1 MIELLIKGM
10 SVGVAV
16 AAPVGPIGLL
26 CIKRTL
32 AEGKTSGLASGLGA
46 ASVDA
51 IYGFLVAAG
60 LATTGILVN
69 YSEPMEFF
77 GGMLIMLLGALSILT
92 FMKGTNIEIKAANA
106 KKSKGLVSAY
116 ATTFVLTISNPMT
129 ILAFVALV
137 AGIGA
142 SEANN
147 PGAAYILVLGVFI
160 GSALWWL
167 FLVTLASTASSRIT
181 PKATRWFDLISGL
194 ILVAWGGWIVSG
206 A

>member
-1 MIELLIKGM
+1 M
-10 SVGVAV
+10 
-16 AAPVGPIGLL
+16 L

-46 ASVDA
+46 ASADA